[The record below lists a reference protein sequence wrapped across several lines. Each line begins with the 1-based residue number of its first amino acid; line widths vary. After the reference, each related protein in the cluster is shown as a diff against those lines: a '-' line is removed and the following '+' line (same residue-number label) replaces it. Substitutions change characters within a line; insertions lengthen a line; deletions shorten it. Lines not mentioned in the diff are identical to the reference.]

1 MIKTPSQRKDRKP
14 QQFKTKSFASANTSV
29 QFSLSPYFCLKIK
42 EKKIKAFNQQAG
54 KILGRALVVSHQFIT
69 YNFLN
74 ASVGCAG
81 KGNKHYSHTPT
92 YTFYPE
98 DIFSGISI

>member
-74 ASVGCAG
+74 ASVGCSG
-81 KGNKHYSHTPT
+81 KGNKQTLLSHT
-92 YTFYPE
+92 YIY
-98 DIFSGISI
+98 ILS